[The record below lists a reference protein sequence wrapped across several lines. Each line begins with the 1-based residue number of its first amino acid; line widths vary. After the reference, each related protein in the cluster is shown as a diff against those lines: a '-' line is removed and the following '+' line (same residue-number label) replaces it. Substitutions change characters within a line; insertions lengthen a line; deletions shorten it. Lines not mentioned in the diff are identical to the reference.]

1 MNGVRRLFDRVRHF
15 CAYGNCLPPVKKKFS
30 ETIDALRTSDLFIV
44 TVVGQN
50 LNGAL
55 GAFLVLAVVPVSSP

>member
-1 MNGVRRLFDRVRHF
+1 MNAVRRLFDRVRHF
-15 CAYGNCLPPVKKKFS
+15 VHMVTAYHQLKKKLS
-30 ETIDALRTSDLFIV
+30 ETIDSVRTSDVFIA

-55 GAFLVLAVVPVSSP
+55 GAFLVLAVVPVSTP